1 MPAKKRER
9 TLEQIQDRV
18 INQVLLLIC
27 GVGGVIVFLTVVK
40 VSVYGLGRTG
50 IVHLTVLLF
59 MITLALFRKR
69 LSGKLKITLIL
80 VALGVDITW
89 SVYVGGFISS
99 AKILLA
105 VIPVYISFIFSYRT
119 SLISLLAIIVAYG
132 VMGYF
137 FITGTFV
144 SSLDLAPYSLRP
156 TSWMI
161 DCAIILFSSSGLL
174 YIGRAYNQSMLE
186 NSAVIESQVAE
197 ITDREKKY
205 EELFQ
210 SSNDA
215 ILLFQDQV
223 FVDCNKKATEL
234 FSCERDDL
242 IGTNPIKFSP
252 EFQPDGQSSEAKA
265 TIFLEKTHAGEPQV
279 FEWEHCKLNGEPFDA
294 LISLKLVK
302 LQEIN
307 YVQAVIRDITRE
319 KAIEKELIN
328 HRDHLEKLVEDRTV
342 KLEQINQ
349 QLTCSNTELQTTLN
363 ELRKTQ
369 TQLIESEK
377 MASVGIL
384 TAGVSH
390 EINNPLNFILGGLHK
405 LKDTYENKAEY
416 LVEELEI
423 KRKESVE
430 VIDEGVNRIKGI
442 VKSLNHFNRANDS
455 IMQPCN
461 AHVIL
466 DNCANILNHELQ
478 GVQLKKSYCDDLV
491 VIQGNEGKLHQVFLN
506 LIHNARQS
514 IEGEG
519 VIELITG
526 YNQANEMGFI
536 TVSDTGA
543 GIPEDKLSK
552 VFDPFYTTKPPG
564 EGVGLGLFIVYQIVK
579 ELKGK
584 IEINSTEATGTSIT
598 TSFPIV

>member
-1 MPAKKRER
+1 MKREQ
-9 TLEQIQDRV
+9 TLEQTQDRV

-27 GVGGVIVFLTVVK
+27 AVGAVIVMLTMVK
-40 VSVYGLGRTG
+40 VSIYGLGRTA
-50 IVHLTVLLF
+50 IVHMSVLLF

-69 LSGKLKITLIL
+69 LDGKLKITLIL
-80 VALGVDITW
+80 LALSVDITW
-89 SVYVGGFISS
+89 SIYVGGFISS
-99 AKILLA
+99 AKVLLA

-119 SLISLLAIIVAYG
+119 SVISLLVIIVAYG
-132 VMGYF
+132 IMGCL
-137 FITGTFV
+137 FITGTIV
-144 SSLDLAPYSLRP
+144 SSIDLAPYSLRP
-156 TSWMI
+156 TSWLI

-186 NSAVIESQVAE
+186 NSAVIESQVTE

-215 ILLFQDQV
+215 ILLFQNQI

-234 FSCERDDL
+234 FACDRDDL
-242 IGTNPIKFSP
+242 IGANPVRFSP
-252 EFQPDGQSSEAKA
+252 EFQPDGQSSDAKA
-265 TIFLEKTHAGEPQV
+265 LDLLQKTYNGEPQV
-279 FEWEHCKLNGEPFDA
+279 FEWEHSKLNGEPFDA
-294 LISLKLVK
+294 LISLKLVR
-302 LQEIN
+302 LQEVN
-307 YVQAVIRDITRE
+307 YVQAVIRDITRQ
-319 KAIEKELIN
+319 KTIENELID
-328 HRDHLEKLVEDRTV
+328 HRDHLEQLVEERTV
-342 KLEQINQ
+342 KLEQINNE
-349 QLTCSNTELQTTLN
+349 LSCSNRELQATLD

-416 LVEELEI
+416 KSDELEL

-430 VIDEGVNRIKGI
+430 VIDEGVSRIKGI

-461 AHVIL
+461 VPVIL
-466 DNCANILNHELQ
+466 DNCANILNHELK
-478 GVQLKKSYCDDLV
+478 GVHLKKSYSDDLV
-491 VIQGNEGKLHQVFLN
+491 VILGNEGKLHQVFLN

-514 IEGEG
+514 IAEGG
-519 VIELITG
+519 TIELVTG
-526 YNQANEMGFI
+526 YDPTHEMGVI
-536 TVSDTGA
+536 TVSDTGK
-543 GIPEDKLSK
+543 GIPQSQLSK

-579 ELKGK
+579 ELNGK
-584 IEINSTEATGTSIT
+584 IDIQSTEEVGTRIT
-598 TSFPIV
+598 TSFPMV